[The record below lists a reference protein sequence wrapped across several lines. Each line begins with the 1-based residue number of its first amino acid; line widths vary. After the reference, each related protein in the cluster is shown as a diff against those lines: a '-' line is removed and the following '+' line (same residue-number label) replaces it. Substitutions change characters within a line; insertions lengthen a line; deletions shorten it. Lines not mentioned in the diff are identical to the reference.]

1 MRLRDF
7 AFVADLKWKKRKVR
21 PRNRTCHL
29 RLRGPTLCPLRQR
42 RRRLPRRPPWGPMP
56 LRVAVVTC
64 VRTSSNEPA
73 FRRSPKSSITF
84 ERLRRFSRFF
94 FVRFRRRVARRTAA
108 SFARPCP
115 AGDAFDDGP
124 PASIGLFAASPDGWS
139 RADVP
144 GVRTALPIGTKFFD
158 LVADASPRPTAEF
171 RRSPSTA
178 TGPPTVPNVAPESSN
193 FRLFPSVFRTPL
205 FARRAPI
212 DADRADASVASGR
225 VRRTS
230 FRPVSRHDFS
240 NRRRK
245 TPFLPVFR
253 FSFPRRPAPA
263 RCTASRLAPCRAPT
277 PGVRRREPCVVRG
290 ADFLRGAKNR
300 FSPTLGAPPKSP
312 FPRTLSG
319 RRFSSLPP
327 SAESDGEDRVRI
339 GPRLAILPL
348 GSRRVPDILLVT
360 RIQATVTVAHR
371 ELCWRPAGRRSPPAS
386 AHARSRPDVQPTT
399 TSSRLIGSSSHG
411 RCFLLLLPPQLPERF
426 ERIGVKLATASILL
440 PSSISRDL

>member
-1 MRLRDF
+1 
-7 AFVADLKWKKRKVR
+7 
-21 PRNRTCHL
+21 
-29 RLRGPTLCPLRQR
+29 
-42 RRRLPRRPPWGPMP
+42 
-56 LRVAVVTC
+56 
-64 VRTSSNEPA
+64 
-73 FRRSPKSSITF
+73 
-84 ERLRRFSRFF
+84 
-94 FVRFRRRVARRTAA
+94 
-108 SFARPCP
+108 
-115 AGDAFDDGP
+115 
-124 PASIGLFAASPDGWS
+124 
-139 RADVP
+139 
-144 GVRTALPIGTKFFD
+144 
-158 LVADASPRPTAEF
+158 VADASPRPTAEF

-193 FRLFPSVFRTPL
+193 FRLFPSVFRIPL

-263 RCTASRLAPCRAPT
+263 SSDSKPLGTEPRPDPRRPPPGALRGTRCGFFAGGEKPFF
-277 PGVRRREPCVVRG
+277 
-290 ADFLRGAKNR
+290 ADFGGSPKIPLSAHPLRTSI
-300 FSPTLGAPPKSP
+300 FVP
-312 FPRTLSG
+312 
-319 RRFSSLPP
+319 PP

-348 GSRRVPDILLVT
+348 GSRRVPDILPVVT
-360 RIQATVTVAHR
+360 RIPATVTVAHR

-399 TSSRLIGSSSHG
+399 TSSGGRLIGSFA
-411 RCFLLLLPPQLPERF
+411 RELLLLLLLLLPPQLPEHF

-440 PSSISRDL
+440 LSSSISRDL